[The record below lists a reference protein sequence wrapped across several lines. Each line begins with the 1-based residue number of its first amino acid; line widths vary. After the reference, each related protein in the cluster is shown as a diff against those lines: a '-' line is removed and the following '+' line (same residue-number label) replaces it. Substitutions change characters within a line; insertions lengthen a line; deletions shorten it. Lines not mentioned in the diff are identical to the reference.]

1 MNRISQIL
9 KNLINQITSLKK
21 VLFFT
26 YLPVFILFG
35 VIVAWAKTSE
45 SVAIS
50 MFFRDIAAT
59 ADLPFYVGFISQ
71 LGVVLWCAS
80 AVVCFFAYVLVRK
93 GNPRNTRSARFLL
106 HSAIVTTL
114 LLFDDLFLFHEEI
127 APNYLF
133 VKEKFVLLFY
143 LILCGL
149 YLIANRDEI
158 LSLEYALMV
167 LALTFFVVSV
177 FIDKLPEVIYENIEF
192 IEENEVLFEDGFKF
206 MGIVTWFLFLARYSY
221 SQVLS
226 SEPSREK

>member
-9 KNLINQITSLKK
+9 KNFINQITSLKK

-71 LGVVLWCAS
+71 LGVVFWCAS

-93 GNPRNTRSARFLL
+93 GNPGNTRSARFLL

-149 YLIANRDEI
+149 YLIVNRDEI

>member
-1 MNRISQIL
+1 
-9 KNLINQITSLKK
+9 
-21 VLFFT
+21 
-26 YLPVFILFG
+26 
-35 VIVAWAKTSE
+35 
-45 SVAIS
+45 

-71 LGVVLWCAS
+71 LGVVFWCAS

-93 GNPRNTRSARFLL
+93 GNPGNTRSARFLL